1 MSMTFR
7 IINAVA
13 GLTILVSTVAF
24 ALNLVSIEP
33 DARVYLAGYMG
44 IGGILVSAYLL
55 IYAISGEW
63 RPNQTSRK
71 KRP

>member
-1 MSMTFR
+1 MFMIFR
-7 IINAVA
+7 IISGTA
-13 GLTILVSTVAF
+13 GLTILVSTVVF
-24 ALNLVSIEP
+24 ALKLVSMEP

-55 IYAISGEW
+55 FYAISGEW

-71 KRP
+71 KRY